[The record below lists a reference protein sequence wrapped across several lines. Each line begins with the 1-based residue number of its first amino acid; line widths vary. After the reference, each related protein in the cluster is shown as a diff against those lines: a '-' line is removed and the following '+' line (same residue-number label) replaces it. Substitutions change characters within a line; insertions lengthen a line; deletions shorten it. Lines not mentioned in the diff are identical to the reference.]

1 MKQFVI
7 INKAIN
13 LNNFQIMQ
21 YVYDVIHLFVNKQL
35 AQDKPMILGNNEH
48 YVYNVVLS
56 HTQQEWLKE
65 KTIELMY
72 VNDEK
77 EMMKYM
83 DLSCE
88 LGMNIEYRLHHNELN
103 ESYMAICAIGPCK
116 EENIEYL
123 KKEFNKYFE

>member
-35 AQDKPMILGNNEH
+35 SKDKPMILGNNEH

-56 HTQQEWLKE
+56 HAQQEWLKE
-65 KTIELMY
+65 K
-72 VNDEK
+72 N
-77 EMMKYM
+77 
-83 DLSCE
+83 
-88 LGMNIEYRLHHNELN
+88 H
-103 ESYMAICAIGPCK
+103 
-116 EENIEYL
+116 
-123 KKEFNKYFE
+123 